1 MPRPKM
7 LEIFGACARGEFL
20 KMGDVR
26 LQLGPVRCDG
36 VRDTSTQHK
45 RVIQHWVI
53 EHVANH

>member
-1 MPRPKM
+1 M